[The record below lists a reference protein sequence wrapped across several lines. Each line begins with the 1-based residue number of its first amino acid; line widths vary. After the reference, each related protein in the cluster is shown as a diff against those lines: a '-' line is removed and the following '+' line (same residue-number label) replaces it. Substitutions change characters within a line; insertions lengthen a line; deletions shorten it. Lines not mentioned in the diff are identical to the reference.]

1 MISEPTAFQASTP
14 SMGTG
19 AWRTHFGRRHLAGVG
34 AMARRLSSA
43 LSSWACAPI
52 EPYAALRE
60 ASTLLGLM
68 NEPTKTLDPDPYSTE
83 APFLTGTWPRLE
95 QEPFMYSSVLIE
107 MLAEPRMAVKPRS
120 TAFAAWKGTER

>member
-1 MISEPTAFQASTP
+1 MISEPAAFQASTP

-19 AWRTHFGRRHLAGVG
+19 AWRTPIGQRHLAGVG

-60 ASTLLGLM
+60 ASTLLGADERTDEDIRSRSLFHRGV
-68 NEPTKTLDPDPYSTE
+68 LPDGYVA
-83 APFLTGTWPRLE
+83 APGTGAIHVQLCADRNACGTSNGC
-95 QEPFMYSSVLIE
+95 Q
-107 MLAEPRMAVKPRS
+107 
-120 TAFAAWKGTER
+120 TAFDGFCRVEGN